1 MREWYR
7 ITAKADETVAEL
19 SIFDEIGPSFFN
31 DDAVTAKQ
39 FIADVRG
46 LPDAVKT
53 IRVHVNSPGG
63 SVFEAVA
70 IANALR
76 SESRERGRTIE
87 MRIEGLAASA
97 ATIVTSAGDSIAIAD
112 NALMMIHNPLAIVL
126 GPAKDMREMADLLDK
141 VRDSIV
147 ATYRWVS
154 QLSVEAISELMDATT
169 WMNAEEAVKNGFA
182 TEVVPGVAVTAR
194 WRIEALDQ
202 LKPVPEGLKA
212 DMRKWEITLTHGS
225 RVKRGGA
232 AWDDPLATKVEEF
245 IAAAVK
251 DGVHSGEFDALLA
264 KHFGPKEQVDAK
276 YVLTACEGLSPKLA
290 TQLLDLPKGDVDARV
305 AHAKEV
311 GVLCATAKM
320 PELAEG
326 YILAHTPVA
335 TVKDHLT
342 TITAKVDKVEIDSR
356 LVPDAGKQPIKI
368 SSAEIYARR
377 RMTPQLGAGR
387 N

>member
-1 MREWYR
+1 MRQWYK
-7 ITAKADETVAEL
+7 ITAKADETVADL

-39 FIADVRG
+39 FIADVRA

-76 SESRERGRTIE
+76 SESREHKRTIE

-112 NALMMIHNPLAIVL
+112 NALMMIHNPMGIVL
-126 GPAKDMREMADLLDK
+126 GPAADMRDMADLLDK

-154 QLSVEAISELMDATT
+154 QLSAKTISDLMDATT
-169 WMNAEEAVKNGFA
+169 WMNAAEAVKNGFA
-182 TEVVPGVAVTAR
+182 TEVVEGATVTAR
-194 WRIEALDQ
+194 FRPEALER
-202 LKPVPEGLKA
+202 LSPVPEPIKA
-212 DMRKWEITLTHGS
+212 RLTEWTTGP
-225 RVKRGGA
+225 KPKPLPDPD
-232 AWDDPLATKVEEF
+232 DDPRATK
-245 IAAAVK
+245 A
-251 DGVHSGEFDALLA
+251 
-264 KHFGPKEQVDAK
+264 DAK

-290 TQLLDLPKGDVDARV
+290 TQLLDQPKVAVDARV

-311 GVLCATAKM
+311 RALCETAKL

-326 YILAHTPVA
+326 YVLAHTPVA
-335 TVKDHLT
+335 TVKAHLT
-342 TITAKVDKVEIDSR
+342 VVTAKLDRVEIDTR
-356 LVPDAGKQPIKI
+356 HAGDESPKPTVRIT
-368 SSAEIYARR
+368 SAAIYQARR
-377 RMTPQLGAGR
+377 ITPQPALGTGR
-387 N
+387 